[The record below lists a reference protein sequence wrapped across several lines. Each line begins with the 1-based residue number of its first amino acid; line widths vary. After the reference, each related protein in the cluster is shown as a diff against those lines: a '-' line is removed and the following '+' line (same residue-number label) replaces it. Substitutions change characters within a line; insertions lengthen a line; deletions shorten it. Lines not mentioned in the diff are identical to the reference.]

1 MKGAQEK
8 SEGLCSAVARGAE
21 EYLWLLAHE
30 FRCSACNA
38 GLGTFPKS
46 LLPYLL
52 HHWPLMKLARV
63 LSAAWMEKENSSQRV
78 FLSSDSV
85 FAFVLAI
92 PMAHVACFFI
102 PRTMKSSFY
111 TKPCELHV
119 TEKWKWKIVS
129 GTKVTERSP
138 VICWTYWEVH
148 LVTFYFWT
156 RTAGNF
162 FVFDEGKL
170 CSMFASLCYSIPHV
184 QDQKSTAN
192 DDCNNMVG
200 NLGYLDVLMVKIVKM
215 DGFGSAA
222 AHVQELSCEHFPSP
236 RVL

>member
-21 EYLWLLAHE
+21 EHLWLLAHE

-85 FAFVLAI
+85 LPLCLPF
-92 PMAHVACFFI
+92 MWH
-102 PRTMKSSFY
+102 T
-111 TKPCELHV
+111 LHV
-119 TEKWKWKIVS
+119 SSSHGQWRVPLTQNPAS
-129 GTKVTERSP
+129 CTLQRS
-138 VICWTYWEVH
+138 E
-148 LVTFYFWT
+148 
-156 RTAGNF
+156 N
-162 FVFDEGKL
+162 EKL
-170 CSMFASLCYSIPHV
+170 CQGQKLQSGALLFAGPIGRYI
-184 QDQKSTAN
+184 
-192 DDCNNMVG
+192 
-200 NLGYLDVLMVKIVKM
+200 
-215 DGFGSAA
+215 
-222 AHVQELSCEHFPSP
+222 
-236 RVL
+236 